1 MTNRLYKEM
10 NAEEQVAWVTEFS
23 ELSLRLQGVIEAA
36 AKRRSLPTADAA
48 GTAVAGIRRLF
59 ALLEAWGFAQE
70 FCEKARRYGDYMAR
84 VSRLPIYLEKVNDAL
99 AEGLTTTDERGR
111 RVAVVL
117 PGVPA
122 RRRGRPTKEE
132 MAARLRGE
140 IVMPDDDSAEARKR
154 RAIARLLGLEV
165 VAGEAVR
172 EKNNA
177 ELAAERA
184 AREAEKARREP
195 GLFASAEPKPAG
207 KEAPAEPAHT
217 EKEAATQTQHTEQ
230 ANTGAGAGSLSCAQL
245 QSDAYELRMAQDKLH
260 LNQLAPLC
268 SEGLQK
274 RMATVQGLR
283 VTSERASERAKMLA
297 EQGAD
302 ASAIEP
308 YAQQAKEATEAYL
321 AIYADVDEELAVL
334 HKRLYLDEPFKERF
348 IKKHSTGTQKV
359 NIETILHVTR
369 PYYDKVRKDD
379 PGIEARVKMTIE
391 TDNPEYAAR
400 MKAEEEKKREVS
412 ELLRYLKRKDKP
424 NVAQRIKT
432 MEKRYARLVELLGE
446 QEACVYRPIVDAA
459 IEDYEK
465 HYKQEAATQPQHTG
479 PENKKGAKKETKKCA
494 KKGTRKSAKQ
504 ESKDESGGGTAA
516 RDQNGNGNGNQNEN
530 NNGKEE

>member
-1 MTNRLYKEM
+1 MTKQRLYTEM
-10 NAEEQVAWVTEFS
+10 NAEEQVAWVTEFA

-99 AEGLTTTDERGR
+99 AEGLTTTDAQGR

-184 AREAEKARREP
+184 AREAERARMEP
-195 GLFASAEPKPAG
+195 GLFASAEPKPAENG
-207 KEAPAEPAHT
+207 GGD
-217 EKEAATQTQHTEQ
+217 AATQTQHTEQ

-245 QSDAYELRMAQDKLH
+245 QSDAYELRMAQDKMH
-260 LNQLAPLC
+260 LNQLAWMLPPELA
-268 SEGLQK
+268 K
-274 RMATVQGLR
+274 RTETVQELR
-283 VTSERASERAKMLA
+283 VTAERASERAKMLA

-334 HKRLYLDEPFKERF
+334 HKRLYLDEPFVERF
-348 IKKHSTGTQKV
+348 KARFKGV
-359 NIETILHVTR
+359 NIERVQYITR
-369 PYYDKVRKDD
+369 PYYEKVRKDD
-379 PGIEARVKMTIE
+379 PGIEARVKLAIE

-432 MEKRYARLVELLGE
+432 MEKRHARLVELLGE

-459 IEDYEK
+459 IEDYEQ

-479 PENKKGAKKETKKCA
+479 PENKKGAKKETNKCA
-494 KKGTRKSAKQ
+494 KKGTCKSAKQ

-516 RDQNGNGNGNQNEN
+516 RDQNGNGNQNEN
-530 NNGKEE
+530 NNGKEG

>member
-48 GTAVAGIRRLF
+48 GTAAAVAGIRRLF
-59 ALLEAWGFAQE
+59 ALLGAWGFAQE

-117 PGVPA
+117 PGVPT

-184 AREAEKARREP
+184 AREAEKAKMEP
-195 GLFASAEPKPAG
+195 GLFASAEPKP
-207 KEAPAEPAHT
+207 T
-217 EKEAATQTQHTEQ
+217 EKGGGDAATQTQHTEQ

-321 AIYADVDEELAVL
+321 AIYADVDDELAVL
-334 HKRLYLDEPFKERF
+334 HKRLYLDEPFRERF

-369 PYYDKVRKDD
+369 PYYEKVRKDD
-379 PGIEARVKMTIE
+379 PGIEARVKMAIE

-400 MKAEEEKKREVS
+400 MKAEDEKKREVS

-459 IEDYEK
+459 IEDYEQ

-479 PENKKGAKKETKKCA
+479 PENKKGAKKETKKSA

-504 ESKDESGGGTAA
+504 ESKTAAADNGDGKEKNGGGN
-516 RDQNGNGNGNQNEN
+516 DNNDNNER
-530 NNGKEE
+530 KEE